1 MAGLLILK
9 QREAQLRRTG
19 DSGFGREL
27 SRMDSQPYLNT
38 T

>member
-9 QREAQLRRTG
+9 QREALLRRAD

-27 SRMDSQPYLNT
+27 SRTDSQPL
-38 T
+38 

>member
-27 SRMDSQPYLNT
+27 SRMDSQAYLNT